1 MRIAVYCSS
10 SLAIDPKYIDLAH
23 SLGAGIAARSWELV
37 SGGGHISAMGAV
49 SRGARET
56 GGKTIGVIPQRL
68 VDIEFADKECDELHI
83 VDSMRNRKAMI
94 EDLSDAF
101 IALPGGIGTLEELFE
116 IWVGRFLKFHNK
128 PVIILDPYD
137 LYAPLATL
145 IDHLEDHGF
154 VKPGQRELLHW
165 AKSVDQA
172 WISQLITP
180 VVSSS
185 SKCLTHFASQLTC
198 HALKNVLGRRLL
210 IGNHKAIGC
219 CKLKFG

>member
-10 SLAIDPKYIDLAH
+10 SQTIDPKYIELARDLG
-23 SLGAGIAARSWELV
+23 SGIAMRSWELV

-49 SRGARET
+49 SRGARES
-56 GGKTIGVIPQRL
+56 GGRTIGVIPQRL
-68 VDIEFADKECDELHI
+68 VDIEFADKECDELHV

-116 IWVGRFLKFHNK
+116 IWVGRFLKFHTK
-128 PVIILDPYD
+128 PVIVLDPFD

-145 IDHLEDHGF
+145 IDHLEEHGF

-165 AKSVDQA
+165 A
-172 WISQLITP
+172 
-180 VVSSS
+180 SSIDEALDIAAGS
-185 SKCLTHFASQLTC
+185 S
-198 HALKNVLGRRLL
+198 R
-210 IGNHKAIGC
+210 
-219 CKLKFG
+219 

>member
-10 SLAIDPKYIDLAH
+10 SQTIDSKYIELARG
-23 SLGAGIAARSWELV
+23 LGSGIAMRSWELV

-49 SRGARET
+49 SRGARES
-56 GGKTIGVIPQRL
+56 GGRTIGVIPQLL
-68 VDIEFADKECDELHI
+68 VDIEFADKECDELHV

-116 IWVGRFLKFHNK
+116 IWVGRFLKFHSK
-128 PVIILDPYD
+128 PVIVLDPFG

-145 IDHLEDHGF
+145 IDHLEEHGF

-165 AKSVDQA
+165 ASR
-172 WISQLITP
+172 IEE
-180 VVSSS
+180 
-185 SKCLTHFASQLTC
+185 
-198 HALKNVLGRRLL
+198 ALDIAAGSR
-210 IGNHKAIGC
+210 
-219 CKLKFG
+219 

>member
-1 MRIAVYCSS
+1 MRIAVFCSS
-10 SLAIDPKYIDLAH
+10 SPTIDNKYVELAH
-23 SLGAGIAARSWELV
+23 ELGKAIGEKKWELV
-37 SGGGHISAMGAV
+37 TGGGHISMMGAV
-49 SRGARET
+49 ARGARELS
-56 GGKTIGVIPQRL
+56 GKTIGVIPQAL

-145 IDHLEDHGF
+145 IDHLEEHGF

-172 WISQLITP
+172 LDIATNN
-180 VVSSS
+180 SS
-185 SKCLTHFASQLTC
+185 SK
-198 HALKNVLGRRLL
+198 
-210 IGNHKAIGC
+210 
-219 CKLKFG
+219 

>member
-10 SLAIDPKYIDLAH
+10 SQTIDSKYIELARD
-23 SLGAGIAARSWELV
+23 LGAGIAMRSWELV

-49 SRGARET
+49 SRGARES
-56 GGKTIGVIPQRL
+56 GGRTIGVIPQLL
-68 VDIEFADKECDELHI
+68 VDIEFADKECDELHV

-116 IWVGRFLKFHNK
+116 IWVGRFLKFHSK
-128 PVIILDPYD
+128 PVIVLDPFD

-145 IDHLEDHGF
+145 IDHLEAHGF

-165 AKSVDQA
+165 VRSIDE
-172 WISQLITP
+172 
-180 VVSSS
+180 
-185 SKCLTHFASQLTC
+185 
-198 HALKNVLGRRLL
+198 ALDIAAGSRR
-210 IGNHKAIGC
+210 
-219 CKLKFG
+219 

>member
-1 MRIAVYCSS
+1 MPDVANFAKQTCDKPNPYPSPILCHMRIAVYCSS

-49 SRGARET
+49 SRGAREA

-83 VDSMRNRKAMI
+83 VDSMRNRKALI
-94 EDLSDAF
+94 EDLADAF

-145 IDHLEDHGF
+145 IDHLEEHGF

-165 AKSVDQA
+165 AKSIDQGLDMA
-172 WISQLITP
+172 TNFQVRKI
-180 VVSSS
+180 
-185 SKCLTHFASQLTC
+185 
-198 HALKNVLGRRLL
+198 
-210 IGNHKAIGC
+210 
-219 CKLKFG
+219 

>member
-10 SLAIDPKYIDLAH
+10 SQTIDPKYIELARDLG
-23 SLGAGIAARSWELV
+23 SGIAMRSWELV

-49 SRGARET
+49 SRGARES
-56 GGKTIGVIPQRL
+56 GGRTIGVIPQRL
-68 VDIEFADKECDELHI
+68 VDIEFADKECDELHV

-116 IWVGRFLKFHNK
+116 IWVGRFLKFHTK
-128 PVIILDPYD
+128 PVIVLDPFD

-145 IDHLEDHGF
+145 IDHLEEHGF

-165 AKSVDQA
+165 A
-172 WISQLITP
+172 
-180 VVSSS
+180 SSIDEALDIASGS
-185 SKCLTHFASQLTC
+185 S
-198 HALKNVLGRRLL
+198 R
-210 IGNHKAIGC
+210 
-219 CKLKFG
+219 

>member
-10 SLAIDPKYIDLAH
+10 SQTIDSKYIELARDLG
-23 SLGAGIAARSWELV
+23 SGIAMRSWELV

-49 SRGARET
+49 SRGARES
-56 GGKTIGVIPQRL
+56 GGRTIGVIPQRL
-68 VDIEFADKECDELHI
+68 VDIEFADKECDELHV

-116 IWVGRFLKFHNK
+116 IWVGRFLKFHTK
-128 PVIILDPYD
+128 PVIVLDPFD

-165 AKSVDQA
+165 A
-172 WISQLITP
+172 
-180 VVSSS
+180 SSIDEALNIAAG
-185 SKCLTHFASQLTC
+185 SK
-198 HALKNVLGRRLL
+198 
-210 IGNHKAIGC
+210 
-219 CKLKFG
+219 

>member
-10 SLAIDPKYIDLAH
+10 SLAIDSKYIDLAH
-23 SLGAGIAARSWELV
+23 ALGTAIAARSWEVV

-49 SRGARET
+49 SRGARNS
-56 GGKTIGVIPQRL
+56 GGRTIGVIPQRL

-83 VDSMRNRKAMI
+83 VDSMRSRKAII

-137 LYAPLATL
+137 LYAPLANL

-172 WISQLITP
+172 LDLATSH
-180 VVSSS
+180 SS
-185 SKCLTHFASQLTC
+185 SK
-198 HALKNVLGRRLL
+198 
-210 IGNHKAIGC
+210 
-219 CKLKFG
+219 

>member
-1 MRIAVYCSS
+1 MRIAVFCSS
-10 SLAIDPKYIDLAH
+10 SPTIDPKYVDLAFE
-23 SLGAGIAARSWELV
+23 LGGAIAVNSWELV
-37 SGGGHISAMGAV
+37 TGGGHISMMGAV
-49 SRGARET
+49 SRGARQ
-56 GGKTIGVIPQRL
+56 GGARTIGVIPQAL
-68 VDIEFADKECDELHI
+68 VDIEFADKECDELHV

-116 IWVGRFLKFHNK
+116 IWVGRFLKFHSK

-165 AKSVDQA
+165 AKSIDE
-172 WISQLITP
+172 
-180 VVSSS
+180 
-185 SKCLTHFASQLTC
+185 
-198 HALKNVLGRRLL
+198 ALDIAAR
-210 IGNHKAIGC
+210 
-219 CKLKFG
+219 

>member
-10 SLAIDPKYIDLAH
+10 SQTIDSKYIELARG
-23 SLGAGIAARSWELV
+23 LGSGIAMRSWELV
-37 SGGGHISAMGAV
+37 TGGGHISAMGAV
-49 SRGARET
+49 SRGARES
-56 GGKTIGVIPQRL
+56 GGRTIGVIPQRL

-116 IWVGRFLKFHNK
+116 IWVGRFLKFHSK
-128 PVIILDPYD
+128 PVIVLDPFD

-145 IDHLEDHGF
+145 IDHLEEHGF

-165 AKSVDQA
+165 A
-172 WISQLITP
+172 
-180 VVSSS
+180 SSIEE
-185 SKCLTHFASQLTC
+185 
-198 HALKNVLGRRLL
+198 ALDIAADSR
-210 IGNHKAIGC
+210 
-219 CKLKFG
+219 

>member
-10 SLAIDPKYIDLAH
+10 SQTIDLKYIELASDLG
-23 SLGAGIAARSWELV
+23 SGIAKRSWELV
-37 SGGGHISAMGAV
+37 TGGGHISAMGAV
-49 SRGARET
+49 SRGARES
-56 GGKTIGVIPQRL
+56 GGRTIGVIPQRL

-116 IWVGRFLKFHNK
+116 IWVGRFLKFHSK
-128 PVIILDPYD
+128 PVIVLDPFD

-145 IDHLEDHGF
+145 IDHLEEHGF

-165 AKSVDQA
+165 A
-172 WISQLITP
+172 
-180 VVSSS
+180 SSIEEA
-185 SKCLTHFASQLTC
+185 LDIASDS
-198 HALKNVLGRRLL
+198 R
-210 IGNHKAIGC
+210 
-219 CKLKFG
+219 

>member
-10 SLAIDPKYIDLAH
+10 SQTIDPKYIELARDLG
-23 SLGAGIAARSWELV
+23 SGIAMRSWELV

-49 SRGARET
+49 SRGARES
-56 GGKTIGVIPQRL
+56 GGRTIGVIPQRL

-116 IWVGRFLKFHNK
+116 IWVGRFLKFHTK
-128 PVIILDPYD
+128 PVIVLDPFD

-165 AKSVDQA
+165 A
-172 WISQLITP
+172 
-180 VVSSS
+180 SSIDEALNIAAG
-185 SKCLTHFASQLTC
+185 SK
-198 HALKNVLGRRLL
+198 
-210 IGNHKAIGC
+210 
-219 CKLKFG
+219 

>member
-10 SLAIDPKYIDLAH
+10 SQTIDPKYIELARD
-23 SLGAGIAARSWELV
+23 LGAGIAMRSWELV

-49 SRGARET
+49 SRGARDS
-56 GGKTIGVIPQRL
+56 GGRTIGVIPQRL
-68 VDIEFADKECDELHI
+68 VDIEFADKECDELHV

-116 IWVGRFLKFHNK
+116 IWVGRFLKFHAK
-128 PVIILDPYD
+128 PVIVLDPFD

-145 IDHLEDHGF
+145 IDHLEEHGF

-165 AKSVDQA
+165 AKNIDE
-172 WISQLITP
+172 
-180 VVSSS
+180 
-185 SKCLTHFASQLTC
+185 
-198 HALKNVLGRRLL
+198 ALDIAAGSRK
-210 IGNHKAIGC
+210 
-219 CKLKFG
+219 